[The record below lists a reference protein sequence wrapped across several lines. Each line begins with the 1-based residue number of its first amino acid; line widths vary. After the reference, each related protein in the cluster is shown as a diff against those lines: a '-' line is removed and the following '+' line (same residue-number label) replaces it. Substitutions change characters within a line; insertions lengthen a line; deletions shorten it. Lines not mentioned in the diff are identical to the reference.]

1 MGFLGGG
8 LVVEGMEKERGCTDF
23 SLFESLDVSADAVS
37 YEDEGI
43 GRRFCV
49 WAY

>member
-1 MGFLGGG
+1 VGFLGRGF
-8 LVVEGMEKERGCTDF
+8 VVEGMENERGCTDF
-23 SLFESLDVSADAVS
+23 SLFEPFADAVS